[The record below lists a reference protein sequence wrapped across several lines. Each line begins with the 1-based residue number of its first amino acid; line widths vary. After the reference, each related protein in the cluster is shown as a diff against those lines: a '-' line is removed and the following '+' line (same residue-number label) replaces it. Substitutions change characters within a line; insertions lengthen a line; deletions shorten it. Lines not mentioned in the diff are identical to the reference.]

1 MRVQM
6 TDRKNCY
13 IITLRGGYM
22 AVKRINV
29 TVEPELYE
37 EFYKYAC
44 KKGISISPFL
54 QAKMREFIEEEK
66 EFEEFKN
73 AKKKGAL

>member
-1 MRVQM
+1 
-6 TDRKNCY
+6 
-13 IITLRGGYM
+13 M